1 MKSTTGAR
9 PMKTFAAAAL
19 CAAASLLAVTS
30 APAQAAPKLKL
41 QKFSVKFSGEHGQ
54 DWKVSE
60 TDDEY
65 EPNCILGPGAYGSS
79 ELHTY
84 TTGAEVVTVAAN
96 RKAGV
101 ATGRAPLEA
110 FLSHELALGSLPPAD
125 CRDVEYKQLQSLKD
139 CSPVAGWNKTHPWRP
154 ANVWFTVARGK
165 VGVEVELADENFVI
179 ENDLPHCPGAG
190 YEETKIEGTK
200 KINAKKLFAGKPQT
214 IKFHARHDYP
224 APEHHDVEGFY
235 EWTLTIKAL
244 PPKKHR

>member
-1 MKSTTGAR
+1 
-9 PMKTFAAAAL
+9 MKTFTTAAL
-19 CAAASLLAVTS
+19 CAVASLLAVTG
-30 APAQAAPKLKL
+30 PAQAAPKLKM
-41 QKFSVKFSGEHGQ
+41 QKFAVKFVGEHGQ

-65 EPNCILGPGAYGSS
+65 EPNCILGPGAYGGS

-84 TTGAEVVTVAAN
+84 TTGTEIVTAAAN

-110 FLSHELALGSLPPAD
+110 FLSHELALGSLPPDD
-125 CRDVEYKQLQSLKD
+125 CRDVEYSQLESNKD
-139 CSPVAGWNKTHPWRP
+139 CSPVAQWNKSHPWRP

-165 VGVEVELADENFVI
+165 VAVEVELAE
-179 ENDLPHCPGAG
+179 ENDVIASDLARCPGAG
-190 YEETKIEGTK
+190 FEETKIEGVRPIST
-200 KINAKKLFAGKPQT
+200 KKLFSGKPQK

-224 APEHHDVEGFY
+224 APAHHDVEGFY

-244 PPKKHR
+244 PPKK